1 MAVIIDLSEDSIK
14 KIEKIRFLIGGKED
28 RDLQSEII
36 NAIKNRKSTDE
47 MIAEIEGYARFH
59 KDKVHNDVERGK
71 YLAYEKSLEIIH
83 KYCDKENK

>member
-1 MAVIIDLSEDSIK
+1 MAVIIDISEESIK

-47 MIAEIEGYARFH
+47 MIAEIEQL
-59 KDKVHNDVERGK
+59 KVWNDGETVIK
-71 YLAYEKSLEIIH
+71 YGSLTIIH
-83 KYCDKENK
+83 KYCDKEQNND

>member
-1 MAVIIDLSEDSIK
+1 MAVIIDISEESIK

-47 MIAEIEGYARFH
+47 MIAEIEQL
-59 KDKVHNDVERGK
+59 KVWNDGETVIK
-71 YLAYEKSLEIIH
+71 YGSLTIIH
-83 KYCDKENK
+83 KYCDKEQKNE